1 MVNGDD
7 YAVAA
12 MRAAQTR
19 LDVASENLANA
30 NSDGFHGEVV
40 RFSAATAAPAV
51 AQNERE
57 GALRVTGRPFD
68 LALIGPGAF
77 RVSSRDGV
85 RTLVENTRNGA
96 FSRDRFGRL
105 VDDRGR
111 ALLGADA
118 RPIVVDEATEVRPD
132 GTFVSA
138 GKMVGRIALAPGSR
152 VQQHAVE
159 TSNVDGIGEMLS
171 VIDAQR
177 SFDTAQRLLK
187 AADQA
192 REKAVT
198 ETGVVRA

>member
-1 MVNGDD
+1 MMNGDD
-7 YAVAA
+7 YAVDA
-12 MRAAQTR
+12 MRAAQSR

-30 NSDGFHGEVV
+30 NSDGFHGEVL
-40 RFSAATAAPAV
+40 RFSRSTAAPSV
-51 AQNERE
+51 AKNERE

-68 LALIGPGAF
+68 LAIIGPGAF
-77 RVSSRDGV
+77 RVSSDEGR
-85 RTLVENTRNGA
+85 RTVVESTRNGA

-111 ALLGADA
+111 SLLGTDA
-118 RPIVVDEATEVRPD
+118 RPVIVDETTEVRPD
-132 GTFVSA
+132 GTCVTS
-138 GKMVGRIALAPGSR
+138 GNVVGRIALAPGSR
-152 VQQHAVE
+152 VQQHAIE
-159 TSNVDGIGEMLS
+159 TSNVNGIGEMLS

-198 ETGVVRA
+198 ETGIVKS

>member
-1 MVNGDD
+1 MMNGDD
-7 YAVAA
+7 YAVDA
-12 MRAAQTR
+12 MRAAQSR

-30 NSDGFHGEVV
+30 NSDGFHGEVL
-40 RFSAATAAPAV
+40 RFSGATAAPAV
-51 AQNERE
+51 ARNERE

-68 LALIGPGAF
+68 LAIIGPGAF
-77 RVSSRDGV
+77 RVSSDEGG
-85 RTLVENTRNGA
+85 RTVVESTRNGA

-111 ALLGADA
+111 SLLGVDA
-118 RPIVVDEATEVRPD
+118 RPLVVDETTEVRPD
-132 GTFVSA
+132 GTFVRS
-138 GKMVGRIALAPGSR
+138 GDVVGRIALAPGSR
-152 VQQHAVE
+152 VQQHAIE
-159 TSNVDGIGEMLS
+159 TSNVNGIGEMLS

-198 ETGVVRA
+198 ETGIVKS